1 MGDHQVILQA
11 TQLSLAYGRQVV
23 LEDVSVDIH
32 AGEFWFCLG
41 PNGSGKTT
49 LLQAILGGLKPYRG
63 RLWRDPH
70 VASRQHIGFVPQRCD
85 LNPALPTTIR
95 EFVTL
100 GAVGARLSRRE
111 QHRRLEW
118 ALERVGLHG
127 MAAQSYWTLSGG
139 QRQRALVARA
149 LIRGPRLLLLDEPTN
164 NLDLPTADALL
175 QLLVDLNR
183 KEQLTLFFVA
193 HDIAMAARYAT
204 HALLLHAGS
213 AVAGPVREV
222 LTPPHLARVYGVA
235 FAIMRDGSGAVTIHL
250 ATSGNPS

>member
-1 MGDHQVILQA
+1 MADHQVILQA
-11 TQLSLAYGRQVV
+11 TQLSLAYGQQMV
-23 LEDVSVDIH
+23 LEDVSVDIG

-41 PNGSGKTT
+41 PNGAGKTT
-49 LLQAILGGLKPYRG
+49 LLQAMLGGLRPYRG
-63 RLWRDPH
+63 QLWRDPH
-70 VASRQHIGFVPQRCD
+70 VASRQHMGFVPQRCD
-85 LNPALPTTIR
+85 LNAALPTTIR

-111 QHRRLEW
+111 QHCRLEW
-118 ALERVGLHG
+118 ALDRVGLHA

-149 LIRGPRLLLLDEPTN
+149 LIRRPRLLLLDEPTN

-204 HALLLHAGS
+204 HALLLHAGR
-213 AVAGPVREV
+213 AVAGPAREV

-235 FAIMRDGSGAVTIHL
+235 FAITRDGSGAVTVHL
-250 ATSGNPS
+250 ATSEDPS